1 MNHQGEEG
9 EGAEEGTNKEKSNV
23 FQNSF
28 NCFFKKSTLKR

>member
-23 FQNSF
+23 FQNSLIVF
-28 NCFFKKSTLKR
+28 LRNRR